1 MKHERKTIVYD
12 TQLRVEAYRFE
23 GMRHPFPNHFHEHYV
38 IGLVEG
44 GERILSCKNR
54 EYALDAGC
62 MVLFCP
68 HDNHACAQS
77 DGGWFD
83 YRGLNIG
90 AEVLLDFIGE
100 LTGSRTPPVFCQN
113 VMRDGETAGAF
124 RLLHERIMGE
134 TDDFGKEEMLLFFL
148 SLLIQNYGQPFA
160 PCVPA
165 CREEIETACAY
176 MEQHFA
182 ERLSLAQICH
192 AVGLS
197 KSTLLRAFTK
207 EKGITPYR
215 YLETVRVNAAKKLLR
230 EGMPPVCAALEAG
243 FADQSHLT
251 NCFGR
256 VTGLAPSV
264 YREIFFPKDGR
275 KTENRRDS

>member
-1 MKHERKTIVYD
+1 MKNERKTIVYD

-23 GMRHPFPNHFHEHYV
+23 GMCHPFPNHFHEHYV

-44 GERILSCKNR
+44 GERVLSCKNR
-54 EYALDAGC
+54 EYALEAGC

-68 HDNHACAQS
+68 HDNHACVQNDS
-77 DGGWFD
+77 GWFD

-90 AEVLLDFIGE
+90 AEVLLDFAEE
-100 LTGSRTPPVFCQN
+100 LTGKREPLVFCNN
-113 VMRDGETAGAF
+113 VIQDDEMACAF

-134 TDDFGKEEMLLFFL
+134 TDDLGTEEMLLLFL

-160 PCVPA
+160 AYVSA
-165 CREEIETACAY
+165 CREEIENACAY
-176 MEQHFA
+176 MEKHFA

-230 EGMPPVCAALEAG
+230 EGVSPVDAAVETG
-243 FADQSHLT
+243 FADQSHFT
-251 NCFGR
+251 NYFSS
-256 VTGLAPSV
+256 VTGLAPGV
-264 YREIFFPKDGR
+264 YRAIFFSKGDR
-275 KTENRRDS
+275 KADDRQEK